1 MDDELSTLYKTDTWD
16 LVPLPPSKIVVG
28 YSWVYKLK
36 TNFDESIER
45 YKARLVV
52 KAYSQQYGMDYE
64 EMFSSVAKI
73 TIIHT
78 LIVIASIRQ
87 WHISQLDIK
96 NTFLNRDIQEQVYM
110 TPPPGVHMTLG
121 MFVSSRKRYMVSN
134 KHLVLDLR
142 SSLL

>member
-1 MDDELSTLYKTDTWD
+1 
-16 LVPLPPSKIVVG
+16 
-28 YSWVYKLK
+28 
-36 TNFDESIER
+36 
-45 YKARLVV
+45 
-52 KAYSQQYGMDYE
+52 
-64 EMFSSVAKI
+64 MFSSVAKI

-87 WHISQLDIK
+87 WHISQLDVK
-96 NTFLNRDIQEQVYM
+96 NVFLNRDIQEQVYM